1 MFFHIPLA
9 EAYEDGDRAHRSN
22 AVEVDTYPHG
32 ILELGGQ
39 NEGAGNAKHSSNI
52 FSQGIQKAFE
62 LEHGESEVAE
72 VKVLSHGH
80 CHLTDRCRRVSGVWM
95 CFDGGSSFS
104 GYGSKDFERRVRIYI
119 VSDWGETITSYK
131 RLVSGNL
138 VDKQVLVGKGAP
150 AGWGRR

>member
-1 MFFHIPLA
+1 
-9 EAYEDGDRAHRSN
+9 
-22 AVEVDTYPHG
+22 
-32 ILELGGQ
+32 
-39 NEGAGNAKHSSNI
+39 
-52 FSQGIQKAFE
+52 
-62 LEHGESEVAE
+62 
-72 VKVLSHGH
+72 
-80 CHLTDRCRRVSGVWM
+80 M